1 MRLQRE
7 VYAYS
12 YRSEWM
18 TSSYSLQS
26 RFSRAASLTSS
37 EMSSLTSEHEPKPQ
51 YYGRNS
57 YRILPILYCPRCR
70 NACVVALSCW
80 IGRAWVSVATDAR
93 RRRSTWHLGP
103 RCICPTMGAEP
114 PSWPSATAAQH
125 RFTNERGCRC
135 SSGWLEAGAQS
146 RPTISTAASCTEAE
160 HRQGGR

>member
-57 YRILPILYCPRCR
+57 YRILP
-70 NACVVALSCW
+70 
-80 IGRAWVSVATDAR
+80 
-93 RRRSTWHLGP
+93 
-103 RCICPTMGAEP
+103 
-114 PSWPSATAAQH
+114 
-125 RFTNERGCRC
+125 
-135 SSGWLEAGAQS
+135 
-146 RPTISTAASCTEAE
+146 
-160 HRQGGR
+160 